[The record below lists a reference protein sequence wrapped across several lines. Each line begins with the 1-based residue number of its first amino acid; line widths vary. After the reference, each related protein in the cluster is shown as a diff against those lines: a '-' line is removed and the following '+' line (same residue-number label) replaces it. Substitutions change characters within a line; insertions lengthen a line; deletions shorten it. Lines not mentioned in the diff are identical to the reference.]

1 MQQPPE
7 TTQLPD
13 LDLLRPRLA
22 QLINSISTLTSHL
35 LHAFHNSPPS
45 SSIPPTLPFPDLLN
59 RYSLLISQF
68 NSLIGLISS
77 QGDLER
83 ERDRPQE
90 GGAGTTTGKRKREE
104 RDTKRDKWAGVSIV
118 PREPVEESK
127 DWIVGLL
134 LRTKQTPE
142 VENRQAQLL
151 ESLPSQFK
159 SALSSSTSDPSQF
172 ANLLAAQIRLIN
184 SAYDKVNA
192 AKEYS
197 GDGEEWD
204 WKGRVGLE
212 DEEEEGEN
220 DVDGMQVDKPEK
232 VEGTRAWT
240 ENETATFL
248 RTGQRPTI

>member
-1 MQQPPE
+1 MQQPPKSN
-7 TTQLPD
+7 QIPD

-45 SSIPPTLPFPDLLN
+45 STIPPTLPFPDLLN

-77 QGDLER
+77 QSDLER

-90 GGAGTTTGKRKREE
+90 ANVGKRRKEE
-104 RDTKRDKWAGVSIV
+104 RDVKRDKWAGVSIV

-151 ESLPSQFK
+151 DSLPSHFK
-159 SALSSSTSDPSQF
+159 ASLSASDPNEF
-172 ANLLAAQIRLIN
+172 ATLLAAQTRLLN
-184 SAYDKVNA
+184 SAYDRVNA
-192 AKEYS
+192 AKQFS
-197 GDGEEWD
+197 ADGGEEWD
-204 WKGRVGLE
+204 WKGRVELE
-212 DEEEEGEN
+212 AEDDEDPEDSEN
-220 DVDGMQVDKPEK
+220 SMQVDDPPKI
-232 VEGTRAWT
+232 VRAVWS
-240 ENETATFL
+240 EEDLATYL
-248 RTGQRPTI
+248 RTGKKPFP